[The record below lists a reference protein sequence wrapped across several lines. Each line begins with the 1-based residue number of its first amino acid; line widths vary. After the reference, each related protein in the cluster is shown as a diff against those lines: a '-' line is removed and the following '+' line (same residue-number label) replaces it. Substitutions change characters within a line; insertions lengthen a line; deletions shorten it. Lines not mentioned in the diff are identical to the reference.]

1 MCSSGIT
8 LLLKFVEQFYQTFV
22 FNTNSGIVSFIKA
35 VELLIEPESYQTP
48 TFSVSRKLILIRYM
62 S

>member
-48 TFSVSRKLILIRYM
+48 TFSVSRKLILIRHM

>member
-35 VELLIEPESYQTP
+35 VELLIEPEIYQTP